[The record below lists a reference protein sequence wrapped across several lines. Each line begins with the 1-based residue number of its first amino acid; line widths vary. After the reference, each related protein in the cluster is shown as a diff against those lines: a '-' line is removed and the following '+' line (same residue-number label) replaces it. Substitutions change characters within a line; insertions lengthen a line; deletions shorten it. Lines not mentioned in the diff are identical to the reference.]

1 MHTDTAQQLLDPKLA
16 ELRTLRCTITG
27 ISGGH
32 LIEIS
37 DVLFVPLQFYFV
49 TLHGDK
55 LIIMICKDKASQEL

>member
-16 ELRTLRCTITG
+16 ELRCTITG

-37 DVLFVPLQFYFV
+37 DVLFVPLQF
-49 TLHGDK
+49 
-55 LIIMICKDKASQEL
+55 